1 MQLANVSTFSML
13 SRGYSRKAFIFAK
26 LSAKQDLP
34 GELLENTK
42 TGVNAL
48 RLRNVSDAPVKL
60 QAVHHNGQRA
70 AMLSTSGLVGGVS

>member
-1 MQLANVSTFSML
+1 ML

-26 LSAKQDLP
+26 LSAKQELS